1 MNREEILARSRKE
14 NIDEGFQ
21 DAANKGRRIGLSAF
35 CCVFIVIVVFNLFTG
50 QDSHAPEAM
59 FWAFL
64 SAEAYY
70 KYRFAKNKIYLTTT
84 IAGAIASIAFLA
96 NYIITV
102 LG

>member
-1 MNREEILARSRKE
+1 MNREEILARSRNE

-35 CCVFIVIVVFNLFTG
+35 CCIFIVIMIFNFFTG

-64 SAEAYY
+64 STEAYY
-70 KYRFAKNKIYLTTT
+70 KYRFTKEKIYLTTT
-84 IAGAIASIAFLA
+84 IAGVIVTIASLA